1 MLQALLVWALATG
14 VDAGVAG
21 ATPKPL
27 GLIATDPGV
36 IEKWVATKPDQRATV
51 KGLVDKMKI
60 NERVAFAIVLEG
72 YELPKSRKVDLTA
85 DLLIVDSTGRTV
97 VDKVSVATAKTWD
110 PATQFAVLLKPMTGM
125 YFGTTDPEGV
135 YSLKVTIWDQVR
147 GSHVESTQQFTV
159 TR

>member
-1 MLQALLVWALATG
+1 
-14 VDAGVAG
+14 
-21 ATPKPL
+21 
-27 GLIATDPGV
+27 
-36 IEKWVATKPDQRATV
+36 VATKPDQRGTV

-60 NERVAFAIVLEG
+60 NERVAFAIVLDR

-110 PATQFAVLLKPMTGM
+110 PATQFAVPLKPATAM
-125 YFGTTDPEGV
+125 YFGTTDPEGI
-135 YSLKVTIWDQVR
+135 YSLKVTVWDQVR
-147 GSHVESTQQFTV
+147 GTHVESTQQFTV